1 MNIEQAKAIPLTKI
15 LEHLNLRPKRE
26 FKDDAWYLS
35 PLRDEKTASFHVN
48 LKKNKWYD
56 FGEGIGGDG
65 INLAQEILKLQ
76 RLSYSIPEA
85 LTWLKSIIAGNIVN
99 LPKPQN
105 DNHPEPDGYRY
116 QLDYATPIFNAHL
129 IDYLSSRGI
138 PLSVASK
145 SLLQVFIRNKVTDRR
160 LFALGLRTV
169 RGGYELVNPYIKGS
183 IGAKSI
189 SFIRGSKPK
198 PPGIHFFEGMMDY
211 LSVITQMNG
220 RRLQD
225 DVIILNSVNNLPQVL
240 PYLYQ
245 YGYSVGYTWM
255 DNDRAGEKAQLSLKH
270 IFQQENTFMAH
281 CPMNDVYKPF
291 KDVNA
296 WHMNKLEL

>member
-26 FKDDAWYLS
+26 FKDNAWYLS

-48 LKKNKWYD
+48 TNKNVWYD

-76 RLSYSIPEA
+76 QLNSSKSEA
-85 LTWLKSIIAGNIVN
+85 LKWLKNTLAGNVLF
-99 LPKPQN
+99 LPRSPN
-105 DNHPEPDGYRY
+105 DKIHEPDGYRY
-116 QLDYATPIFNAHL
+116 LLEYATPIYNAHL

-145 SLLQVFIRNKVTDRR
+145 SLLQVFVRNKVTDRR
-160 LFALGLRTV
+160 LFALGLRNV
-169 RGGYELVNPYIKGS
+169 RGGYELLNPYIKGS

-211 LSVITQMNG
+211 LSVVTQMNG
-220 RRLQD
+220 RKLQD
-225 DVIILNSVNNLPQVL
+225 DAIILNSVNNLPQVL

-255 DNDRAGEKAQLSLKH
+255 DNDRAGEKAQTSLKH
-270 IFQQENTFMAH
+270 IFRQENTFMAH
-281 CPMNDVYKPF
+281 SPMNEVYKPF